1 MEVSLFLEFSKDR
14 LCHKI
19 VSGSKNFFYCFA
31 KSSENMMFIRV
42 ADDMPT
48 LYNEIL
54 GVIFFEIALSS
65 KSLRNLHNG

>member
-1 MEVSLFLEFSKDR
+1 
-14 LCHKI
+14 
-19 VSGSKNFFYCFA
+19 
-31 KSSENMMFIRV
+31 MMFIGV

-65 KSLRNLHNG
+65 KSLRNLHNGYGLS